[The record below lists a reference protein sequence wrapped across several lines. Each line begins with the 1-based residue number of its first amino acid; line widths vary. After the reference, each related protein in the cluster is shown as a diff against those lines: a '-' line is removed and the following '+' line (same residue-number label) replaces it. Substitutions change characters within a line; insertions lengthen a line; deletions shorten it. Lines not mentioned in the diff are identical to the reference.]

1 MSADTSSNFSLIKI
15 IPLEINI
22 AITGTKIDAA
32 PINAVV
38 KAIFPSTIAHIM
50 IAAKIDN
57 PPTKNPILC
66 NIDDA
71 RVRINPS
78 APNIAARRYSI
89 PFAKSFN
96 GISIITVIFVDPF
109 LFPNGEFL
117 TVIILYYC

>member
-38 KAIFPSTIAHIM
+38 KAVFPSPIAHIM

-71 RVRINPS
+71 RVRIKPS
-78 APNIAARRYSI
+78 APNIAASRYKKA
-89 PFAKSFN
+89 FAKSFN
-96 GISIITVIFVDPF
+96 GINMIIVIVTVPF
-109 LFPNGEFL
+109 LFPGGEFL
-117 TVIILYYC
+117 TVIIL